1 MKINVLKNT
10 ILFCKAI
17 QKDIELAGK
26 KKYHSDNI
34 SKGVANGSFVNCE
47 Y

>member
-26 KKYHSDNI
+26 KKI
-34 SKGVANGSFVNCE
+34 SFGQYFQRSCKWKFCE
-47 Y
+47 L